1 MKRFFFFLSVFF
13 IGTGVVFLFPVQAQI
28 QEEDDQNDTYL
39 VGMVKEISQTGGEF
53 DPLFV
58 NQELKQVTVHLDTGS
73 GWDVQAQYSDNTST
87 DADDLHKGEKVV
99 VLKTDAFVG
108 ETRYIITDKYRLPSL
123 GFLLTLFFL
132 SGIIFAGKKGF
143 TSILGLLASLFI
155 LSFYTVPAIVH
166 GAPPFV
172 VACIS
177 SFIIAILS
185 LTIAHGFSKQTTVAL
200 VSTLI
205 TLTLSLGL
213 SQFFVYTAKL
223 FGLGTEDA
231 YTLSLAGLSDIDL
244 RGLLLAGIIIGIL
257 GVLDDVTT
265 AQTATIK
272 NLAAAGIRD
281 FKKLYHAGTD
291 VGKEHIVSLVNTLAL
306 AYAGASLPLLLL
318 FSLNEGQVPYWI
330 ILNGQMIT
338 EEIVR
343 TLVGSTALILAVPI
357 STLCAAWFYTR
368 TKHPIEKTDTI
379 HTHQH

>member
-1 MKRFFFFLSVFF
+1 MKRFFFFLSVLC
-13 IGTGVVFLFPVQAQI
+13 IGTGIVSFFPVHAQI
-28 QEEDDQNDTYL
+28 PEEDDQNDTYL
-39 VGMVKEISQTGGEF
+39 VGMVKEISQTGRES

-143 TSILGLLASLFI
+143 TSILGLLASLLI

-281 FKKLYHAGTD
+281 FKKLYHAGAD

-318 FSLNEGQVPYWI
+318 FSVNEGQVPYWI

-343 TLVGSTALILAVPI
+343 TLVGSTVLILAVPI

-368 TKHPIEKTDTI
+368 TKS
-379 HTHQH
+379 

>member
-13 IGTGVVFLFPVQAQI
+13 IGTGIVPFFPLQA
-28 QEEDDQNDTYL
+28 QEEDDQKDVYF
-39 VGMVKEISQTGGEF
+39 VGIVKDISQAGES

-58 NQELKQVTVHLDTGS
+58 DQQLQQVTVHLKTGS

-87 DADDLHKGEKVV
+87 HADDLEEGEKVV

-108 ETRYIITDKYRLPSL
+108 ETRYVITDKYRLPSV

-132 SGIIFAGKKGF
+132 SGIVFAGKKGF
-143 TSILGLLASLFI
+143 TSIVGLGASLFI

-166 GAPPFV
+166 GSSPFV
-172 VACIS
+172 IACIS

-185 LTIAHGFSKQTTVAL
+185 LTIAHGFSKQTLVAL
-200 VSTLI
+200 ASTLI
-205 TLTLSLGL
+205 TLSLSLGL

-231 YTLSLAGLSDIDL
+231 YTLSLAGLSNIDL

-272 NLAAAGIRD
+272 NLAVAGIRD
-281 FKKLYHAGTD
+281 FKKLYGAGID
-291 VGKEHIVSLVNTLAL
+291 VGREHIVSLVNTLAL
-306 AYAGASLPLLLL
+306 AYVGASLPLLLL
-318 FSLNEGQVPYWI
+318 FSVNDAQVPYWI

-368 TKHPIEKTDTI
+368 TKIPIEKTDTL
-379 HTHQH
+379 HVHHH

>member
-28 QEEDDQNDTYL
+28 QEEDDQKDTYF
-39 VGMVKEISQTGGEF
+39 VGVVKEISTVVES
-53 DPLFV
+53 DPLFTD
-58 NQELKQVTVHLDTGS
+58 QQLKRVTVHLNTGS
-73 GWDVQAQYSDNTST
+73 GWDVQAQYSDNAST
-87 DADDLHKGEKVV
+87 NADDLHLGEKVV

-108 ETRYIITDKYRLPSL
+108 ETRYIITDKYRLPSV

-143 TSILGLLASLFI
+143 TSILGLLASLLI

-172 VACIS
+172 IACIS

-185 LTIAHGFSKQTTVAL
+185 LSLAHGFSKQTTIAL
-200 VSTLI
+200 MSTLI

-231 YTLSLAGLSDIDL
+231 YTLSLAGLSNIDL

-281 FKKLYHAGTD
+281 FKKLYHAGID

-306 AYAGASLPLLLL
+306 AYVGASLPLLLL
-318 FSLNEGQVPYWI
+318 FSVNDGHVPYWI

-368 TKHPIEKTDTI
+368 TKHPIEKMDTI